1 MRENIRGH
9 QKENNMPYT
18 TSGKCVHKKKRDGSR
33 GEKVGCTDG
42 SVKKYLKALYT
53 NVDEKL
59 TKEEQEM
66 KLTQEELMRIIKE
79 EVAND
84 HIVEEQP
91 IEEGLDPQAMTIGI
105 EATMRIL
112 PEVLAAIAAG
122 VGLEAIVSAI
132 INLKKRGKNDE

>member
-1 MRENIRGH
+1 
-9 QKENNMPYT
+9 MPYT
-18 TSGKCVHKKKRDGSR
+18 TSGKCVYKKKRDGSR

-42 SVKKYLKALYT
+42 SVKKYLKALYA

-132 INLKKRGKNDE
+132 KNLKKGGKNDG

>member
-1 MRENIRGH
+1 
-9 QKENNMPYT
+9 MPYT
-18 TSGKCVHKKKRDGSR
+18 TSGKCVYKKKRDGSR

-42 SVKKYLKALYT
+42 SVKKYLKALYA

-91 IEEGLDPQAMTIGI
+91 IEEGLDP
-105 EATMRIL
+105 ESMRIL
-112 PEVLAAIAAG
+112 NP
-122 VGLEAIVSAI
+122 
-132 INLKKRGKNDE
+132 

>member
-18 TSGKCVHKKKRDGSR
+18 TSGKCVYKKKRDGSR
-33 GEKVGCTDG
+33 GDEVGCTDG
-42 SVKKYLKALYT
+42 SVKKYLRALYA

-91 IEEGLDPQAMTIGI
+91 IEEGLDP
-105 EATMRIL
+105 ESMRIGMEAMMQIL
-112 PEVLAAIAAG
+112 PAAAAAIAG
-122 VGLEAIVSAI
+122 GITLEALISHI
-132 INLKKRGKNDE
+132 QKLNKRGDK

>member
-1 MRENIRGH
+1 
-9 QKENNMPYT
+9 MPYT
-18 TSGKCVHKKKRDGSR
+18 TSGKCVYKKKRDGSR

-42 SVKKYLKALYT
+42 SVKKYLKALYA

-91 IEEGLDPQAMTIGI
+91 IEEGLDP
-105 EATMRIL
+105 ESMRIGM
-112 PEVLAAIAAG
+112 EAMMKLAPAIAG
-122 VGLEAIVSAI
+122 VIASGVALEALVSHI
-132 INLKKRGKNDE
+132 QKLSKRGDK

>member
-1 MRENIRGH
+1 
-9 QKENNMPYT
+9 MPYT
-18 TSGKCVHKKKRDGSR
+18 TRGKCVYKKKRDGSR
-33 GEKVGCTDG
+33 GKKVGCTDG

-91 IEEGLDPQAMTIGI
+91 IEEGLDP
-105 EATMRIL
+105 ESMRIGLDAMMQIL
-112 PEVLAAIAAG
+112 PAAAAAIAGG
-122 VGLEAIVSAI
+122 VALEAIVSAI
-132 INLKKRGKNDE
+132 KNLKKGGKNDG

>member
-1 MRENIRGH
+1 
-9 QKENNMPYT
+9 MPYT
-18 TSGKCVHKKKRDGSR
+18 TRGKCVYKKKRNGSR
-33 GEKVGCTDG
+33 GKKVGCTKG
-42 SVKKYLKALYT
+42 SVKKYLRALYA

-91 IEEGLDPQAMTIGI
+91 IEEGLDP
-105 EATMRIL
+105 ESMRIGLDAMMQIL
-112 PEVLAAIAAG
+112 PAAAAAIAGG
-122 VGLEAIVSAI
+122 VALEAIVSAI
-132 INLKKRGKNDE
+132 INLKKRGDK

>member
-1 MRENIRGH
+1 MEKQH
-9 QKENNMPYT
+9 KENNMPYT
-18 TSGKCVHKKKRDGSR
+18 TSGKCVYKKKRDGSR

-42 SVKKYLKALYT
+42 SVKKYLKALYA

-91 IEEGLDPQAMTIGI
+91 IEEGLDP
-105 EATMRIL
+105 ESMRIGLDAMMQIL
-112 PEVLAAIAAG
+112 PAAAAAIASG
-122 VGLEAIVSAI
+122 VALEAIVSAI
-132 INLKKRGKNDE
+132 INLKKRGDK